1 LINLNKYKIAH
12 KLPAMMIGMALIAAA
27 FIGIIANNFAASE
40 LQIEL
45 EHTEEAILDT
55 RKKSLESYF
64 QGIKSEIQILA
75 NMPTTSKAIQDFSVG
90 YKSFDSNPVKALQK
104 IYIDDNPHP
113 AGEKDKLVDAQN
125 GSIYN
130 EAHIYFHPIFKEIQV
145 ERHYYDVFLFDTEG
159 NLIYSVYKESD
170 FATNIL
176 NGQWKNTD
184 LNVIYKKALIA
195 GQHEVKI
202 TDFKAYGPSN
212 DQPAIFMAAP
222 IHNKKGATIGVI
234 AYQLS
239 IDIINNIVKDTT
251 GLGKTGQ
258 TFIVGKDH
266 LLRTDTRFISET
278 SILNIKISNDS
289 VKNALMGQSGFKF
302 TQNRKGQDIL
312 STYTY
317 VDLMGLRWAIIAEKN
332 TSEFEEPII
341 AMRNVLLGIGL
352 LISII
357 VSIIGYFLS
366 RSIVLP
372 MSAITAQMLILADG
386 NLNVKIL
393 GNDREDEIGEMAQ
406 AAETFR
412 QNSIEQKRLEE
423 ESVKAREERSELE
436 AEAKERENEIA
447 TATHEQEMTD
457 AKEREQRAE
466 SISILIQGF
475 DTKIAQTLENLS
487 SSASEMKTTANS
499 MVTTAEQSTEQST
512 TVAAASEQA
521 TMNVQTVASAAEEL
535 SASIAEIKRQILET
549 KYISEDAVRQTETSE
564 KSVTSLAET
573 TRDIGE
579 IVKMITDISDQTNLL
594 ALNATIEAARA
605 GEAGKGFAVVASEVK
620 NLATQTAKA
629 TEEIE
634 SKIANMR
641 DMTNQTVTAIGTV
654 KTVITQ
660 VSEMSESIAS
670 AIDEQ
675 SVATIEIS
683 QNVQEAAMG
692 TQQVSSSI
700 VQVSQGAEET
710 GTAANQVLNSSD
722 TIGTISDNLKADIHV
737 FLEDVRAV

>member
-1 LINLNKYKIAH
+1 
-12 KLPAMMIGMALIAAA
+12 MMIGMALIAAA
-27 FIGIIANNFAASE
+27 SIGISANNFSASE
-40 LQIEL
+40 LEKELGHTIE
-45 EHTEEAILDT
+45 AVLDT
-55 RKKSLESYF
+55 RKKALEGYF
-64 QGIKSEIQILA
+64 EGIETEMQIFA
-75 NMPTTSKAIQDFSVG
+75 NTPTTSEAIQELSAG
-90 YKSFDSNPVKALQK
+90 YKSFDSNPVKTLQK
-104 IYIDDNPHP
+104 LYIDDNPHP
-113 AGEKDKLVDAQN
+113 AGEKDKLVDAKD
-125 GSIYN
+125 GGTYN
-130 EAHIYFHPIFKEIQV
+130 KAHIYYHPIFTKIQA
-145 ERHYYDVFLFDTEG
+145 ERQYYDIFLFDTEG

-176 NGQWKNTD
+176 NGPWRNTD
-184 LNVIYKKALIA
+184 LSAIYRKALIA

-202 TDFKAYGPSN
+202 TDYKAYGPSN
-212 DQPAIFMAAP
+212 DLPAIFIAAP
-222 IHNKKGATIGVI
+222 VHNKKGATIGVI

-239 IDIINNIVKDTT
+239 IDVINNIAKNTT

-266 LLRTDTRFISET
+266 ILRTDERFISKT
-278 SILNIKISNDS
+278 SIFNTKVSNDS
-289 VKNALMGQSGFKF
+289 VKNALMGQSGFEF

-332 TSEFEEPII
+332 ISEFEEPII

-352 LISII
+352 LILIV

-366 RSIVLP
+366 RSIVQP
-372 MSAITAQMLILADG
+372 MSAITAQMLVLAGG
-386 NLNVKIL
+386 NLNVKIP
-393 GNDREDEIGEMAQ
+393 GNDRGDEIGEMAQ

-423 ESVKAREERSELE
+423 ESVKAREDRRELE

-447 TATHEQEMTD
+447 TATHEQEMAD

-466 SISILIQGF
+466 TISILIQGF
-475 DTKIAQTLENLS
+475 DTKIAQTLESLS
-487 SSASEMKTTANS
+487 SSASEMKNTAGS
-499 MVTTAEQSTEQST
+499 MVSTAESSTEQST

-549 KYISEDAVRQTETSE
+549 KNISEDAVRQTETSE

-634 SKIANMR
+634 SKIANMH
-641 DMTNQTVTAIGTV
+641 DMTNQTVQAIGTV

-660 VSEMSESIAS
+660 VSEMSESIAF

-675 SVATIEIS
+675 SEATIEIS

-700 VQVSQGAEET
+700 VQVSQGAEDT
-710 GTAANQVLNSSD
+710 GTAANQVLNASD
-722 TIGTISDNLKADIHV
+722 TIGTISDDLKADIHL